1 MFSKLQQFYYIKHSN
16 NANQFEQSE
25 QMGENVSPCTFTN
38 ESDKFSLHIT
48 PALPHILKSIHNST
62 DVSIALHLHQVTTD
76 LNHWVNTQHKMKLV
90 HFISIY
96 IAQ

>member
-48 PALPHILKSIHNST
+48 PALPHILKSIHIT
-62 DVSIALHLHQVTTD
+62 QQMYRLHYTYI
-76 LNHWVNTQHKMKLV
+76 KLQL
-90 HFISIY
+90 I
-96 IAQ
+96 